1 MNKLSKDRCI
11 RVQPI
16 SGAKNKGVT
25 NNLDELTHNDLKAIM
40 LQVRTNN
47 TVEDTPEDIYN
58 DLLSLKTKIE
68 DKTPNRQVLISCLIK
83 RSDNVKAN

>member
-1 MNKLSKDRCI
+1 
-11 RVQPI
+11 
-16 SGAKNKGVT
+16 
-25 NNLDELTHNDLKAIM
+25 M
-40 LQVRTNN
+40 LQVCTNN